1 MNASLEPPWQ
11 SQKTQQQIQWQHQR
25 QEEEHEDP
33 QQQQIQRQRQRQE
46 EQVLSS
52 VITSNL
58 SEQDPST
65 TSNCGLLVSLPPP
78 PSPHHHQ
85 PAGGRH
91 CGHPTRST
99 RPTRLPTQHRMSH
112 GIRPGQRQRTCNE
125 TCRPVDQCRCVESS
139 ACSRSSGSADLQ
151 ALFDTCAVDGLQLS
165 EIDQKT

>member
-78 PSPHHHQ
+78 PSPHHQ